1 MKFPAMFS
9 PIRIGTVTVPN
20 RFVVPPMGNN
30 FANTDGSLSDRS
42 LGYYQARAKG
52 GFGLITIESTVEDP
66 ENELRDWAPGLR
78 VSQRGY
84 MLGYHD
90 LKDPGVSG
98 FFRFLSKVGEGKMKM
113 RIVRL
118 DFGKGGKNE

>member
-1 MKFPAMFS
+1 MAAAFPGGKLVFDAAGKSAVKLMRKTWIKSAKIQDVGAYFS
-9 PIRIGTVTVPN
+9 
-20 RFVVPPMGNN
+20 
-30 FANTDGSLSDRS
+30 
-42 LGYYQARAKG
+42 
-52 GFGLITIESTVEDP
+52 VEDAG
-66 ENELRDWAPGLR
+66 ERAAGTGRRDCGSP
-78 VSQRGY
+78 SRGY

-98 FFRFLSKVGEGKMKM
+98 FFRFLSKVGDGKMKM